1 MSRESADSPPLHIIN
16 FVDTAFHNLSKH
28 PIQNDSALR
37 WRNIQIKYISTSVF
51 FWSEIY
57 IRFLFQKNFAAS
69 RRFFTIISRFSNEI
83 PYKKAPQAK
92 IFRYQTSNI
101 MIFFVKLTEKSPK
114 SNINPQ
120 NIYTI
125 FEPGQKSRRYI
136 YESYIYISIKS
147 HCMKP
152 LCPC

>member
-1 MSRESADSPPLHIIN
+1 M
-16 FVDTAFHNLSKH
+16 
-28 PIQNDSALR
+28 
-37 WRNIQIKYISTSVF
+37 WF

-57 IRFLFQKNFAAS
+57 IRFLPQKIFAAS
-69 RRFFTIISRFSNEI
+69 RRFFTIISRFYNQI

-125 FEPGQKSRRYI
+125 FEPGRKSRRYI
-136 YESYIYISIKS
+136 FWYACLLKMICYFMVLCVTLIEHNFCVKKSFSIIFDVLRS
-147 HCMKP
+147 SRSQ
-152 LCPC
+152 LYNGSSLSF